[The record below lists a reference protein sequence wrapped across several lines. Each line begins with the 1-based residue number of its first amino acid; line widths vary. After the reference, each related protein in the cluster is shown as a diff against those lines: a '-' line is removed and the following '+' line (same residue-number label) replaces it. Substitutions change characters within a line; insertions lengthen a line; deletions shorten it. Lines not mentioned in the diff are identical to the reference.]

1 PTPSA
6 AATTCLLLRPRLTEP
21 VAPAGAKNFAPSR
34 LSSSPFNWRWKRP
47 GFHDDADSAP
57 REGPGGSTD
66 NGDTRAGPEVSSSG
80 ADRTSRKRRR
90 GETEGENGGDNEE
103 EEERVE
109 EEDRRPTPSPRPT
122 RPRRERPDG
131 LIPRQVTCFGC
142 ARAFLAGNA
151 TGPCADQP
159 GVRSRVRGA
168 RPPRCWNCRGGHTCL
183 PLPAGGP
190 FERAAGELGCALFCS
205 PRASDKEVQL
215 LRNVVRYHFRDWTKS
230 QAEELAAFQARSL
243 PAPEPVTG
251 ASGVPAVPQ
260 GTQAALPNGA
270 QAASGVALVGGVPAV
285 VVATINGRPITGT
298 YFVAFPGG
306 AGAGQ

>member
-1 PTPSA
+1 MFN
-6 AATTCLLLRPRLTEP
+6 RVR
-21 VAPAGAKNFAPSR
+21 FAP
-34 LSSSPFNWRWKRP
+34 
-47 GFHDDADSAP
+47 
-57 REGPGGSTD
+57 
-66 NGDTRAGPEVSSSG
+66 V
-80 ADRTSRKRRR
+80 
-90 GETEGENGGDNEE
+90 
-103 EEERVE
+103 
-109 EEDRRPTPSPRPT
+109 
-122 RPRRERPDG
+122 
-131 LIPRQVTCFGC
+131 
-142 ARAFLAGNA
+142 
-151 TGPCADQP
+151 P
-159 GVRSRVRGA
+159 GVRSRARGA

-190 FERAAGELGCALFCS
+190 LERAAGELGCALFCS

-230 QAEELAAFQARSL
+230 QAEELAALQARSL

-260 GTQAALPNGA
+260 GTQAALPSGA

-285 VVATINGRPITGT
+285 VVATMNGRPITGT